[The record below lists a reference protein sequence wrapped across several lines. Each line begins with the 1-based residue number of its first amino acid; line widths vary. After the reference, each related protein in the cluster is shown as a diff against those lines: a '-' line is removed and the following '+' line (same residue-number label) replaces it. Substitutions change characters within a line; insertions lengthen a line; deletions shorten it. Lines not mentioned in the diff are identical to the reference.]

1 MALWQL
7 VKVLM
12 RAKFDRDLRKQARTD
27 FLEKTAAEERW
38 VEEAGE
44 RCCGGRRIWR
54 PRASCMLARG
64 KAARATTAAF
74 GIGHDRIPVKL
85 LFTVGAHDC

>member
-44 RCCGGRRIWR
+44 RCCGGRRWISWGKF
-54 PRASCMLARG
+54 ASFQFSG
-64 KAARATTAAF
+64 KREKCRV
-74 GIGHDRIPVKL
+74 ISDQ
-85 LFTVGAHDC
+85 